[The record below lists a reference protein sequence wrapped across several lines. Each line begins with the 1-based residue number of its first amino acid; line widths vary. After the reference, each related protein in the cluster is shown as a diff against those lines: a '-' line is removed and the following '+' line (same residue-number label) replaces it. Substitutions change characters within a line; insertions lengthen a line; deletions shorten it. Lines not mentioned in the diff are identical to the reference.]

1 MARPKKPTYEFIPS
15 RNEYRK
21 RIKGPDGKYIALYAQ
36 TPDELTEKVALAQ
49 RQIEEAVYRRE
60 NPTVREYAEKW
71 LTMQASSIRVTTLA
85 DYTSKVKIYIIEP
98 LGDRYMQEITPDDV
112 KMAITKAASKS
123 ASIYRSVQMLYKLI
137 FTSAEQSKII
147 DESPCKNLNPK
158 GGKAPKENS
167 QIAKEIAWSLHYYG
181 DLKSAMALCYD
192 RVALYSREDSGLRIT
207 FDTNIR
213 FREENTD
220 LRQGDDGQLLLEP
233 GETLMEI
240 KAGGGL
246 PTWLTDMLSRFR
258 IYPASFS
265 KYASAYNTHGTHIV
279 HAS

>member
-158 GGKAPKENS
+158 GGKAPKEKTALTTEQVQTQCAVCRHIRLLCSACMRACAEKKPSLCNG
-167 QIAKEIAWSLHYYG
+167 IAYSWM
-181 DLKSAMALCYD
+181 DLPRTSSFAAPGT
-192 RVALYSREDSGLRIT
+192 S
-207 FDTNIR
+207 
-213 FREENTD
+213 NTTA
-220 LRQGDDGQLLLEP
+220 R
-233 GETLMEI
+233 
-240 KAGGGL
+240 
-246 PTWLTDMLSRFR
+246 S
-258 IYPASFS
+258 
-265 KYASAYNTHGTHIV
+265 
-279 HAS
+279 

>member
-1 MARPKKPTYEFIPS
+1 MPY
-15 RNEYRK
+15 
-21 RIKGPDGKYIALYAQ
+21 G
-36 TPDELTEKVALAQ
+36 
-49 RQIEEAVYRRE
+49 EAYD
-60 NPTVREYAEKW
+60 W
-71 LTMQASSIRVTTLA
+71 LV
-85 DYTSKVKIYIIEP
+85 
-98 LGDRYMQEITPDDV
+98 
-112 KMAITKAASKS
+112 
-123 ASIYRSVQMLYKLI
+123 
-137 FTSAEQSKII
+137 
-147 DESPCKNLNPK
+147 N
-158 GGKAPKENS
+158 GKAPKENS

-181 DLKSAMALCYD
+181 DLKPAMALCYD

>member
-1 MARPKKPTYEFIPS
+1 
-15 RNEYRK
+15 
-21 RIKGPDGKYIALYAQ
+21 
-36 TPDELTEKVALAQ
+36 
-49 RQIEEAVYRRE
+49 
-60 NPTVREYAEKW
+60 
-71 LTMQASSIRVTTLA
+71 
-85 DYTSKVKIYIIEP
+85 
-98 LGDRYMQEITPDDV
+98 MQEITPDDV

-213 FREENTD
+213 FREEITD
-220 LRQGDDGQLLLEP
+220 LRQGDDGRLLLEP

-258 IYPASFS
+258 IYPTSFS

>member
-1 MARPKKPTYEFIPS
+1 MST
-15 RNEYRK
+15 
-21 RIKGPDGKYIALYAQ
+21 
-36 TPDELTEKVALAQ
+36 
-49 RQIEEAVYRRE
+49 
-60 NPTVREYAEKW
+60 
-71 LTMQASSIRVTTLA
+71 
-85 DYTSKVKIYIIEP
+85 II
-98 LGDRYMQEITPDDV
+98 LSLQ
-112 KMAITKAASKS
+112 
-123 ASIYRSVQMLYKLI
+123 
-137 FTSAEQSKII
+137 
-147 DESPCKNLNPK
+147 
-158 GGKAPKENS
+158 
-167 QIAKEIAWSLHYYG
+167 WSLHYYG

-220 LRQGDDGQLLLEP
+220 LRRGDDGRLLLEP

-265 KYASAYNTHGTHIV
+265 KYASACNTHGTHIV

>member
-1 MARPKKPTYEFIPS
+1 MPQNIQRCFQRYEKKYLLNPEQYQKIRAGLAPYMEADEHGRYTIC
-15 RNEYRK
+15 N
-21 RIKGPDGKYIALYAQ
+21 LYYD
-36 TPDELTEKVALAQ
+36 TPDFQLIRASLDKPVYKEKLRMRSYGVPADGDSVFVELKKKYQGIVYK
-49 RQIEEAVYRRE
+49 RRIVMPYGEAYD
-60 NPTVREYAEKW
+60 W
-71 LTMQASSIRVTTLA
+71 LV
-85 DYTSKVKIYIIEP
+85 
-98 LGDRYMQEITPDDV
+98 
-112 KMAITKAASKS
+112 
-123 ASIYRSVQMLYKLI
+123 
-137 FTSAEQSKII
+137 
-147 DESPCKNLNPK
+147 N
-158 GGKAPKENS
+158 GKAPKENS

-220 LRQGDDGQLLLEP
+220 LRQGDDGRLLLEP

-240 KAGGGL
+240 KAGGSL

>member
-21 RIKGPDGKYIALYAQ
+21 RIKGPDGKNIALYAQ

-158 GGKAPKENS
+158 GGKAPKE
-167 QIAKEIAWSLHYYG
+167 KT
-181 DLKSAMALCYD
+181 ALTTEQVQKIG
-192 RVALYSREDSGLRIT
+192 RAHV
-207 FDTNIR
+207 
-213 FREENTD
+213 
-220 LRQGDDGQLLLEP
+220 
-233 GETLMEI
+233 
-240 KAGGGL
+240 
-246 PTWLTDMLSRFR
+246 
-258 IYPASFS
+258 
-265 KYASAYNTHGTHIV
+265 
-279 HAS
+279 

>member
-21 RIKGPDGKYIALYAQ
+21 RIKGPEGKYIALYAQ

-158 GGKAPKENS
+158 GGKAPKEKTALTTEQVQTLLDAVCRHIRLLCSACMRACAEKKPSLCNG
-167 QIAKEIAWSLHYYG
+167 IAYSWM
-181 DLKSAMALCYD
+181 DLPRTSSFAAPGT
-192 RVALYSREDSGLRIT
+192 S
-207 FDTNIR
+207 
-213 FREENTD
+213 NTTA
-220 LRQGDDGQLLLEP
+220 R
-233 GETLMEI
+233 
-240 KAGGGL
+240 
-246 PTWLTDMLSRFR
+246 S
-258 IYPASFS
+258 
-265 KYASAYNTHGTHIV
+265 
-279 HAS
+279 